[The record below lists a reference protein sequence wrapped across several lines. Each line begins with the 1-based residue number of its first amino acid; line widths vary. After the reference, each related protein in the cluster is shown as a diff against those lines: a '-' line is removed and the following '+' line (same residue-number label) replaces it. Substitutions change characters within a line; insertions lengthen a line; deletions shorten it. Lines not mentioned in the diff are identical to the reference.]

1 MMNLRLKI
9 VDLLES
15 REVAPMTV
23 TEWAE
28 YLGMT
33 EDQMYVE
40 LEQTLN
46 KLEEDVIL
54 VRSKKDRYL
63 LAEDAGVKKG
73 VLSINPKGFGFVSVD
88 EGEDVY
94 IPIDG
99 IETAMHG
106 DEVVVRIFQRQN
118 GTTDGEIIRII
129 KRNTSQILG
138 TIRFIKKKLTF
149 VAQDVRLGFVKF
161 VYPPKMK
168 LVEGHVVLAKILKH
182 ERPLLVEGV
191 EVLGH
196 INDPG
201 VDILAVLME
210 YDIYPKFPKE
220 ALDMANSVSKDVVME
235 DGRKDLTHQLT
246 ITIDGEDAKDLDDA
260 ISIEKIGEKYRLGV
274 HIADVSYYVKENSPL
289 DHEAFNRGTSVYVV
303 DRVVP
308 MLPHVLSNGI
318 CSLNPNEK
326 RYALS
331 CIMDI
336 ELNGEVSDYQLT
348 PSVIESDYRMTYTN
362 VNKMIHGDEQAKN
375 QYPQLIEM
383 VEHMADCAN
392 RIRRRRESL
401 GAIDFEMEEAK
412 ILVDEQ
418 GHISQILKRERFEA
432 EKLIEDFMVCANETV
447 AKHTRWSHVPSLYR
461 IHEVPSKKKMQAYAK
476 IVGLLGYKMKGSMD
490 DVKPIA
496 LQKILRHFEGHD
508 EFPVV
513 SRMMLRSMMKAKYDP
528 APIGHFGLGLEDY
541 THFTSPIR
549 RYPDLVV
556 HRMLRKYVFQTPELA
571 NMATEEERLKGIAEQ
586 SSMKERNA
594 VDAEREIE
602 DMKKAEYMEDHIG
615 MIADGVI
622 SGVTKFGFFV
632 ELSNTIEG
640 LVHIQSLEDD
650 YYEFDAQSMRLR
662 GKNTRKEFRL
672 GQKVR
677 IKVKAAN
684 KEQRTVDFIYLP
696 ARKERK

>member
-1 MMNLRLKI
+1 MDLRLKI
-9 VDLLES
+9 IDLLEL
-15 REVAPMTV
+15 REVSPMTIA
-23 TEWAE
+23 EWAE

-33 EDQMYVE
+33 EEEKYVE
-40 LEQTLN
+40 LQQTLN
-46 KLEEDVIL
+46 KLEDDVVL
-54 VRSKKDRYL
+54 VRSKKERYL

-73 VLSINPKGFGFVSVD
+73 VLSINPKGFGFVSVE
-88 EGEDVY
+88 EGDDVY
-94 IPIDG
+94 IPMDG
-99 IETAMHG
+99 IETAMSG
-106 DEVVVRIFQRQN
+106 DEVVVRVFQRQN
-118 GTTDGEIIRII
+118 GTSDGEIIRIL
-129 KRNTSQILG
+129 KRNTLQILG

-149 VAQDVRLGFVKF
+149 VAQDVRLGFVRF
-161 VYPPKMK
+161 VYPPKLK
-168 LVEGHVVLAKILKH
+168 LVEGHVVLAKILKY
-182 ERPLLVEGV
+182 ERPMLVEGV
-191 EVLGH
+191 EILGH
-196 INDPG
+196 VNDPG

-210 YDIYPKFPKE
+210 YNIFPKFPQE
-220 ALDMANSVSKDVVME
+220 ALDMANAISKDVVIE
-235 DGRKDLTHQLT
+235 EGRLDLTSKLT

-260 ISIEKIGEKYRLGV
+260 ITIEKVGDKYRLGV

-289 DHEAFNRGTSVYVV
+289 DHEAFERGTSVYVV

-308 MLPHVLSNGI
+308 MLPHILSNGI

-336 ELNGEVSDYQLT
+336 ETNGEVSDYQLT
-348 PSVIESDYRMTYTN
+348 ASVIESDYRMTYTA
-362 VNKMIHGDEQAKN
+362 VNKMIHGDEQTKSE
-375 QYPQLIEM
+375 YPALIEM
-383 VEHMADCAN
+383 VEQMTDCAS
-392 RIRRRRESL
+392 RIRTRREGL

-447 AKHTRWSHVPSLYR
+447 AKHTKWSQVPSLYR

-490 DVKPIA
+490 AVKPLA
-496 LQKILRHFEGHD
+496 LRKILEHFEGHD

-513 SRMMLRSMMKAKYDP
+513 SRMMLRSMQKAKYDP
-528 APIGHFGLGLEDY
+528 SPIGHFGLGLEDY

-556 HRMLRKYVFQTPELA
+556 HRILRKYVFGTPDIA
-571 NMATEEERLKGIAEQ
+571 KMAVDEERLKVIAEQ
-586 SSMKERNA
+586 SSFKERNA

-602 DMKKAEYMEDHIG
+602 NMKKAEYMEEHIG

-632 ELSNTIEG
+632 ELENTIEG

-650 YYEFDAQSMRLR
+650 YYEFDAASMRLT

-684 KEQRTVDFIYLP
+684 KAQRTVDFTYLP
-696 ARKERK
+696 AKKPRK

>member
-1 MMNLRLKI
+1 MDLRLKI
-9 VDLLES
+9 VDLLEL
-15 REVAPMTV
+15 REVSPMTIV
-23 TEWAE
+23 EWAE

-33 EDQMYVE
+33 EEDKYAE
-40 LEQTLN
+40 LQQTLN
-46 KLEEDVIL
+46 KLEDDVVL
-54 VRSKKDRYL
+54 VRSKKERYL

-73 VLSINPKGFGFVSVD
+73 VLSINPKGFGFVSVE
-88 EGEDVY
+88 EGDDVY
-94 IPIDG
+94 IPMDG
-99 IETAMHG
+99 IETAMSG
-106 DEVVVRIFQRQN
+106 DEVVVRVFQRQN
-118 GTTDGEIIRII
+118 GTSDGEIIRIL
-129 KRNTSQILG
+129 KRNTLQILG

-149 VAQDVRLGFVKF
+149 VAQDVRLGFVRF
-161 VYPPKMK
+161 VYPPKLK
-168 LVEGHVVLAKILKH
+168 LVEGHVVLAKILKY
-182 ERPLLVEGV
+182 ERPMLVEGV
-191 EVLGH
+191 EILGH
-196 INDPG
+196 VNDPG

-210 YDIYPKFPKE
+210 YNIFPKFPQE
-220 ALDMANSVSKDVVME
+220 ALDMANAISKDVVIE
-235 DGRKDLTHQLT
+235 EGRLDLTDKLT

-260 ISIEKIGEKYRLGV
+260 ITIEKIGNKYRLGV

-289 DHEAFNRGTSVYVV
+289 DHEAFERGTSVYVV

-308 MLPHVLSNGI
+308 MLPHILSNGI

-336 ELNGEVSDYQLT
+336 EINGEVSDYQLT
-348 PSVIESDYRMTYTN
+348 ASVIESDYRMTYTA
-362 VNKMIHGDEQAKN
+362 VNKMIHGDEQTKSE
-375 QYPQLIEM
+375 YPALIEM
-383 VEHMADCAN
+383 VEQMADCAS
-392 RIRRRRESL
+392 RIRTRREGL

-418 GHISQILKRERFEA
+418 GHISEILKRERFEA

-447 AKHTRWSHVPSLYR
+447 AKHTKWSQVPSLYR
-461 IHEVPSKKKMQAYAK
+461 IHEVPSKKKMQVYAK

-490 DVKPIA
+490 TVKPLA
-496 LQKILRHFEGHD
+496 LRKILEHFEGHD
-508 EFPVV
+508 EFPIV
-513 SRMMLRSMMKAKYDP
+513 SRMMLRSMQKAKYDP
-528 APIGHFGLGLEDY
+528 SPIGHFGLGLEDY

-556 HRMLRKYVFQTPELA
+556 HRILRKYVFGTPDIA
-571 NMATEEERLKGIAEQ
+571 KMAVDEERLKEIAEQ
-586 SSMKERNA
+586 SSFKERNA

-602 DMKKAEYMEDHIG
+602 NMKKAEYMEEHIG

-632 ELSNTIEG
+632 ELENTIEG

-650 YYEFDAQSMRLR
+650 YYEFDAASMRLT

-684 KEQRTVDFIYLP
+684 KAQRTVDFTYLP
-696 ARKERK
+696 ARKPKK

>member
-1 MMNLRLKI
+1 MDLRLKI
-9 VDLLES
+9 IDLLES
-15 REVAPMTV
+15 REVSPMTIV
-23 TEWAE
+23 EWAE
-28 YLGMT
+28 HLGMT
-33 EDQMYVE
+33 EDEKYVE

-46 KLEEDVIL
+46 KLEDDVVL
-54 VRSKKDRYL
+54 VRSKKERYL

-73 VLSINPKGFGFVSVD
+73 VLSINPKGFGFVSVE
-88 EGEDVY
+88 EGDDVY
-94 IPIDG
+94 IPMDG
-99 IETAMHG
+99 IETAMSG
-106 DEVVVRIFQRQN
+106 DEVVVRVFQRQN
-118 GTTDGEIIRII
+118 GTSDGEIIRIL
-129 KRNTSQILG
+129 KRNTFQILG

-149 VAQDVRLGFVKF
+149 VAQDVRLGFVRF
-161 VYPPKMK
+161 AHSPKLK
-168 LVEGHVVLAKILKH
+168 LVEGHVVLAKILKY
-182 ERPLLVEGV
+182 ERPMLVEGV
-191 EVLGH
+191 EILGH
-196 INDPG
+196 VNDPG

-210 YDIYPKFPKE
+210 YNIFPKFPQE
-220 ALDMANSVSKDVVME
+220 ALDMANSVNKEVVIE
-235 DGRKDLTHQLT
+235 EGRLDLTDKLT

-260 ISIEKIGEKYRLGV
+260 ITIEKIGDKYRLGV

-289 DHEAFNRGTSVYVV
+289 DHEAFERGTSVYVV

-331 CIMDI
+331 CIMDV
-336 ELNGEVSDYQLT
+336 EPNGEVSDYQLT
-348 PSVIESDYRMTYTN
+348 ASMIESDFRMTYTE
-362 VNKMIHGDEQAKN
+362 VNKMIHGDEETKN
-375 QYPQLIEM
+375 KYPALIEM
-383 VEHMADCAN
+383 VDQMFDCST
-392 RIRRRRESL
+392 RIRTRREGL

-432 EKLIEDFMVCANETV
+432 EKLIEDFMVSANEVV
-447 AKHTRWSHVPSLYR
+447 AKHTKWSHVPSLYR

-490 DVKPIA
+490 AVKPIA
-496 LQKILRHFEGHD
+496 LQKIMEHFKGHD

-513 SRMMLRSMMKAKYDP
+513 SRMMLRSMQKAKYDP
-528 APIGHFGLGLEDY
+528 SPVGHFGLGLEDY

-556 HRMLRKYVFQTPELA
+556 HRMLRKYVFGTPDIA
-571 NMATEEERLKGIAEQ
+571 KMAVDEERLKEIAEQ
-586 SSMKERNA
+586 SSFKERNA

-602 DMKKAEYMEDHIG
+602 NMKKAEYMEEHIG

-632 ELSNTIEG
+632 ELENTIEG

-650 YYEFDAQSMRLR
+650 YYEFDAASMRLT

-677 IKVKAAN
+677 IKVKGAN
-684 KEQRTVDFIYLP
+684 KAQRTVDFTYLP
-696 ARKERK
+696 ARKPRK

>member
-1 MMNLRLKI
+1 MDLRLKI
-9 VDLLES
+9 IDLLES
-15 REVAPMTV
+15 REVSPMTV
-23 TEWAE
+23 VQWAE

-33 EDQMYVE
+33 EDEKYVE
-40 LEQTLN
+40 VEQTLN
-46 KLEEDVIL
+46 KLEDDVVL
-54 VRSKKDRYL
+54 VRSKKERYL

-73 VLSINPKGFGFVSVD
+73 VLSINPKGFGFVSVE
-88 EGEDVY
+88 EGDDVY
-94 IPIDG
+94 IPMDG
-99 IETAMHG
+99 IETAMSG
-106 DEVVVRIFQRQN
+106 DEVVVRVFQRQN
-118 GTTDGEIIRII
+118 GTSDGEIIRIL
-129 KRNTSQILG
+129 KRNTFQILG

-149 VAQDVRLGFVKF
+149 VAQDVRLGFVRF
-161 VYPPKMK
+161 VYPPKLK
-168 LVEGHVVLAKILKH
+168 LVEGHVVLAKILKY
-182 ERPLLVEGV
+182 ERPMLVEGV
-191 EVLGH
+191 EILGH
-196 INDPG
+196 VNDPG

-210 YDIYPKFPKE
+210 YNIFPKFPQE
-220 ALDMANSVSKDVVME
+220 ALDMANSVSKEVIVE
-235 DGRKDLTHQLT
+235 EGRLDLTDKLT

-260 ISIEKIGEKYRLGV
+260 ITIEKVGDKYRLGV

-289 DHEAFNRGTSVYVV
+289 DHEAFERGTSVYVV

-308 MLPHVLSNGI
+308 MLPHILSNGI

-331 CIMDI
+331 CIMDV
-336 ELNGEVSDYQLT
+336 ETNGEVSDYQLT
-348 PSVIESDYRMTYTN
+348 ASVIESDFRMTYTD
-362 VNKMIHGDEQAKN
+362 VNKMIQGDEETKN
-375 QYPQLIEM
+375 KYPALIEM
-383 VEHMADCAN
+383 VDQMFDCSTL
-392 RIRRRRESL
+392 IRRRREGL

-418 GHISQILKRERFEA
+418 GHISEILKRERFEA

-447 AKHTRWSHVPSLYR
+447 AKHTKWSHVPSLYR
-461 IHEVPSKKKMQAYAK
+461 IHEVPTKKKMQTYAK

-490 DVKPIA
+490 AVKPIA
-496 LQKILRHFEGHD
+496 LQKILEHFEGHD

-513 SRMMLRSMMKAKYDP
+513 SRMMLRSMQKAKYDP
-528 APIGHFGLGLEDY
+528 SPIGHFGLGLEDY

-556 HRMLRKYVFQTPELA
+556 HRMLRKYVFGAPDIA
-571 NMATEEERLKGIAEQ
+571 KMAVDEERLKEIAEQ
-586 SSMKERNA
+586 SSFKERNA

-602 DMKKAEYMEDHIG
+602 NMKKAEYMEEHIG

-632 ELSNTIEG
+632 ELENTIEG

-650 YYEFDAQSMRLR
+650 YYDFDAASMRLT

-677 IKVKAAN
+677 IKVKGAN
-684 KEQRTVDFIYLP
+684 KAQRTVDFTYLP
-696 ARKERK
+696 ARKPRK

>member
-1 MMNLRLKI
+1 MDLRLKI
-9 VDLLES
+9 IDLLES
-15 REVAPMTV
+15 REVSPMTV
-23 TEWAE
+23 VQWAE

-33 EDQMYVE
+33 EDEKYVE
-40 LEQTLN
+40 VEQTLN
-46 KLEEDVIL
+46 KLEDDVVL
-54 VRSKKDRYL
+54 VRSKKERYL

-73 VLSINPKGFGFVSVD
+73 VLSINPKGFGFVSVE
-88 EGEDVY
+88 EGDDVY
-94 IPIDG
+94 IPMDG
-99 IETAMHG
+99 IETAMSG
-106 DEVVVRIFQRQN
+106 DEVVVRVFQRQN
-118 GTTDGEIIRII
+118 GTSDGEIIRIL
-129 KRNTSQILG
+129 KRNTFQILG

-149 VAQDVRLGFVKF
+149 VAQDVRLGFVRF
-161 VYPPKMK
+161 VYPPKLK
-168 LVEGHVVLAKILKH
+168 LVEGHVVLAKILKY
-182 ERPLLVEGV
+182 ERPMLVEGV
-191 EVLGH
+191 EILGH
-196 INDPG
+196 VNDPG

-210 YDIYPKFPKE
+210 YNIFPKFPQE
-220 ALDMANSVSKDVVME
+220 ALDMANSVSKEVIVE
-235 DGRKDLTHQLT
+235 EGRLDLTDKLT

-260 ISIEKIGEKYRLGV
+260 ITIEKVGDKYRLGV

-289 DHEAFNRGTSVYVV
+289 DHEAFERGTSVYVV

-308 MLPHVLSNGI
+308 MLPHILSNGI

-331 CIMDI
+331 CIMDV
-336 ELNGEVSDYQLT
+336 ETNGEVSDYQLT
-348 PSVIESDYRMTYTN
+348 ASVIESDFRMTYTD
-362 VNKMIHGDEQAKN
+362 VNKMIQGDEETKN
-375 QYPQLIEM
+375 KYPALIEM
-383 VEHMADCAN
+383 VDQMFDCSTL
-392 RIRRRRESL
+392 IRRRREGL

-418 GHISQILKRERFEA
+418 GHISEILKRERFEA

-447 AKHTRWSHVPSLYR
+447 AKHTKWSHVPSLYR
-461 IHEVPSKKKMQAYAK
+461 IHEVPTKKKMQAYAK

-490 DVKPIA
+490 AVKPIA
-496 LQKILRHFEGHD
+496 LQKILEHFEGHD

-513 SRMMLRSMMKAKYDP
+513 SRMMLRSMQKAKYDP
-528 APIGHFGLGLEDY
+528 SPIGHFGLGLEDY

-556 HRMLRKYVFQTPELA
+556 HRMLRKYVFGAPDIVK
-571 NMATEEERLKGIAEQ
+571 MAVDEERLKEIAEQ
-586 SSMKERNA
+586 SSFKERNA

-602 DMKKAEYMEDHIG
+602 NMKKAEYMEEHIG

-632 ELSNTIEG
+632 ELENTIEG

-650 YYEFDAQSMRLR
+650 YYEFDAASMRLT

-677 IKVKAAN
+677 IKVKGAN
-684 KEQRTVDFIYLP
+684 KAQRTVDFTYLP
-696 ARKERK
+696 ARKPRK

>member
-1 MMNLRLKI
+1 MDLRLKI
-9 VDLLES
+9 IDLLES
-15 REVAPMTV
+15 REVSPMTV
-23 TEWAE
+23 VEWAE
-28 YLGMT
+28 HLGMT
-33 EDQMYVE
+33 EDEKYVE

-46 KLEEDVIL
+46 KLEDDVVL
-54 VRSKKDRYL
+54 VRSKKERYL

-73 VLSINPKGFGFVSVD
+73 VLSINPKGFGFVSVE
-88 EGEDVY
+88 EGDDVY
-94 IPIDG
+94 IPMDG
-99 IETAMHG
+99 IETAMSG
-106 DEVVVRIFQRQN
+106 DEVVVRVFQRQN
-118 GTTDGEIIRII
+118 GTSDGEIIRIL

-149 VAQDVRLGFVKF
+149 VAQDVRLGFVRF
-161 VYPPKMK
+161 VFPPKLK
-168 LVEGHVVLAKILKH
+168 LVEGHVVLAKILKY
-182 ERPLLVEGV
+182 ERPMLVEGV
-191 EVLGH
+191 EILGH
-196 INDPG
+196 VNDPG

-210 YDIYPKFPKE
+210 YNIFPKFPQE
-220 ALDMANSVSKDVVME
+220 ALDMANAVNKEVIIE
-235 DGRKDLTHQLT
+235 EGRLDLTDKLT

-260 ISIEKIGEKYRLGV
+260 ITIEKIGDKYRLGV

-289 DHEAFNRGTSVYVV
+289 DHEAFERGTSVYVV

-331 CIMDI
+331 CIMDV
-336 ELNGEVSDYQLT
+336 EPNGEVSDYRLT
-348 PSVIESDYRMTYTN
+348 ASVIESDFRMTYTE
-362 VNKMIHGDEQAKN
+362 VNKMIHGDEETKN
-375 QYPQLIEM
+375 NYPALIEM
-383 VEHMADCAN
+383 VDQMFDCST
-392 RIRRRRESL
+392 RIRTRREGL

-432 EKLIEDFMVCANETV
+432 EKLIEDFMVSANETV
-447 AKHTRWSHVPSLYR
+447 AKHTKWSHVPSLYR

-490 DVKPIA
+490 AVKPIA
-496 LQKILRHFEGHD
+496 LQKIMEHFKGHD
-508 EFPVV
+508 EFPVI
-513 SRMMLRSMMKAKYDP
+513 SRMMLRSMQKAKYDP
-528 APIGHFGLGLEDY
+528 SPIGHFGLGLEDY

-556 HRMLRKYVFQTPELA
+556 HRMLRKYVFGAPDIA
-571 NMATEEERLKGIAEQ
+571 KMAVDEERLKEIAEQ
-586 SSMKERNA
+586 SSFKERNA

-602 DMKKAEYMEDHIG
+602 NMKKAEYMEEHIG

-632 ELSNTIEG
+632 ELENTIEG

-650 YYEFDAQSMRLR
+650 YYEFDAASMRLT

-677 IKVKAAN
+677 IKVKGAN
-684 KEQRTVDFIYLP
+684 KAQRTVDFTYLP
-696 ARKERK
+696 ARKPKK

>member
-1 MMNLRLKI
+1 MDLRLKI
-9 VDLLES
+9 IDLLEL
-15 REVAPMTV
+15 REVSPMTIV
-23 TEWAE
+23 EWAE

-33 EDQMYVE
+33 EEEKYVE
-40 LEQTLN
+40 LQQTLN
-46 KLEEDVIL
+46 KLEDDVVL
-54 VRSKKDRYL
+54 VRSKKERYL

-73 VLSINPKGFGFVSVD
+73 VLSINPKGFGFVSVE
-88 EGEDVY
+88 EGDDVY
-94 IPIDG
+94 IPMDG
-99 IETAMHG
+99 IETAMSG
-106 DEVVVRIFQRQN
+106 DEVVVRVFQRQN
-118 GTTDGEIIRII
+118 GTSDGEIIRIL
-129 KRNTSQILG
+129 KRNTFQILG

-149 VAQDVRLGFVKF
+149 VAQDVRLGFVRF
-161 VYPPKMK
+161 VYPPKLK
-168 LVEGHVVLAKILKH
+168 LVEGHVVLAKILKY
-182 ERPLLVEGV
+182 ERPMLVEGV
-191 EVLGH
+191 EILGH

-210 YDIYPKFPKE
+210 YDIFPKFPQE
-220 ALDMANSVSKDVVME
+220 ALDMANAISKEVVIE
-235 DGRKDLTHQLT
+235 EGRLDLTDKLT

-260 ISIEKIGEKYRLGV
+260 IIIEKVGDKYRLGV
-274 HIADVSYYVKENSPL
+274 HIADVSYYVNENSPL

-308 MLPHVLSNGI
+308 MLPHILSNGI

-331 CIMDI
+331 CIMDV
-336 ELNGEVSDYQLT
+336 ESNGEVSDYQLT
-348 PSVIESDYRMTYTN
+348 ASVIESDYRMTYTD
-362 VNKMIHGDEQAKN
+362 VNKMIHGDEETKGKFPA
-375 QYPQLIEM
+375 LIEM
-383 VEHMADCAN
+383 VDLMFDCST
-392 RIRRRRESL
+392 RIRTRREAM

-432 EKLIEDFMVCANETV
+432 EKLIEDFMVCANEIV
-447 AKHTRWSHVPSLYR
+447 AKHTKWSQVPSLYR

-490 DVKPIA
+490 AVKPLA
-496 LQKILRHFEGHD
+496 LRKILEHFEGHD

-513 SRMMLRSMMKAKYDP
+513 SRMMLRSMQKAKYDP
-528 APIGHFGLGLEDY
+528 TPIGHFGLGLEDY

-556 HRMLRKYVFQTPELA
+556 HRILRKYVFGTPDIA
-571 NMATEEERLKGIAEQ
+571 KMAVDEERLKEIAEQ
-586 SSMKERNA
+586 SSFKERNA

-602 DMKKAEYMEDHIG
+602 NMKKAEYMEEHIG

-632 ELSNTIEG
+632 ELENTIEG

-650 YYEFDAQSMRLR
+650 YYEFDAASMRLT

-684 KEQRTVDFIYLP
+684 KAQRTVDFTYLP
-696 ARKERK
+696 ARKPKK

>member
-1 MMNLRLKI
+1 MDLRLKI
-9 VDLLES
+9 IDLLES
-15 REVAPMTV
+15 REVSPMTV
-23 TEWAE
+23 VEWAE
-28 YLGMT
+28 HLGMT
-33 EDQMYVE
+33 EDEKYVE

-46 KLEEDVIL
+46 KLEDDVVL
-54 VRSKKDRYL
+54 VRSKKERYL

-73 VLSINPKGFGFVSVD
+73 VLSINPKGFGFVSVE
-88 EGEDVY
+88 EGDDVY
-94 IPIDG
+94 IPMDG
-99 IETAMHG
+99 IETAMSG
-106 DEVVVRIFQRQN
+106 DEVVVRVFQRQN
-118 GTTDGEIIRII
+118 GTSDGEIIRIL

-149 VAQDVRLGFVKF
+149 VAQDVRLGFVRF
-161 VYPPKMK
+161 VFPPKLK
-168 LVEGHVVLAKILKH
+168 LVEGHVVLAKILKY
-182 ERPLLVEGV
+182 ERPMLVEGV
-191 EVLGH
+191 EILGH
-196 INDPG
+196 VNDPG

-210 YDIYPKFPKE
+210 YNIFPKFPQE
-220 ALDMANSVSKDVVME
+220 ALDMANAVNKEVIIE
-235 DGRKDLTHQLT
+235 EGRLDLTDKLT

-260 ISIEKIGEKYRLGV
+260 ITIEKIGDKYRLGV

-289 DHEAFNRGTSVYVV
+289 DHEAFERGTSVYVV

-331 CIMDI
+331 CIMDV
-336 ELNGEVSDYQLT
+336 EPNGEVSDYRLT
-348 PSVIESDYRMTYTN
+348 ASVIESDFRMTYTE
-362 VNKMIHGDEQAKN
+362 VNKMIHGDEETKN
-375 QYPQLIEM
+375 NYPALIEM
-383 VEHMADCAN
+383 VDQMFDCST
-392 RIRRRRESL
+392 RIRTRREGL

-432 EKLIEDFMVCANETV
+432 EKLIEDFMVSANETV
-447 AKHTRWSHVPSLYR
+447 AKHTKWSHVPSLYR

-490 DVKPIA
+490 AVKPIA
-496 LQKILRHFEGHD
+496 LQKIMEHFKGHD
-508 EFPVV
+508 EFPVI
-513 SRMMLRSMMKAKYDP
+513 SRMMLRSMQKAKYDP
-528 APIGHFGLGLEDY
+528 SPVGHFGLGLEDY

-556 HRMLRKYVFQTPELA
+556 HRMLRKYVFGAPDIA
-571 NMATEEERLKGIAEQ
+571 KMAVDEERLKEIAEQ
-586 SSMKERNA
+586 SSFKERNA

-602 DMKKAEYMEDHIG
+602 NMKKAEYMEEHIG

-632 ELSNTIEG
+632 ELENTIEG

-650 YYEFDAQSMRLR
+650 YYEFDAASMRLT

-677 IKVKAAN
+677 IKVKGAN
-684 KEQRTVDFIYLP
+684 KAQRTVDFTYLP
-696 ARKERK
+696 ARKPKK

>member
-1 MMNLRLKI
+1 MDLRLKI

-15 REVAPMTV
+15 REVSPMTV
-23 TEWAE
+23 VQWAE

-33 EDQMYVE
+33 EDEKYVE

-46 KLEEDVIL
+46 KLEDDVVL
-54 VRSKKDRYL
+54 VRSKKERYL

-73 VLSINPKGFGFVSVD
+73 VLSINPKGFGFVSVE
-88 EGEDVY
+88 EGDDVY
-94 IPIDG
+94 IPMDG
-99 IETAMHG
+99 IETAMSG
-106 DEVVVRIFQRQN
+106 DEVVVRVFQRQN
-118 GTTDGEIIRII
+118 GTSDGEIIRIL
-129 KRNTSQILG
+129 KRNTFQILG

-149 VAQDVRLGFVKF
+149 VAQDVRLGFVRF
-161 VYPPKMK
+161 VYPPKLK
-168 LVEGHVVLAKILKH
+168 LVEGHVVLAKILKY
-182 ERPLLVEGV
+182 ERPMLVEGV
-191 EVLGH
+191 EILGH
-196 INDPG
+196 VNDPG

-210 YDIYPKFPKE
+210 YNIFPKFPQE
-220 ALDMANSVSKDVVME
+220 ALDMANAVSKDVVIE
-235 DGRKDLTHQLT
+235 EGRLDLTDKLT

-260 ISIEKIGEKYRLGV
+260 ITIEKVGDKYRLGV

-289 DHEAFNRGTSVYVV
+289 DHEAFERGTSVYVV

-308 MLPHVLSNGI
+308 MLPHILSNGI

-331 CIMDI
+331 CIMDV
-336 ELNGEVSDYQLT
+336 ETNGEVSDYQLT
-348 PSVIESDYRMTYTN
+348 ASVIESDFRMTYTD
-362 VNKMIHGDEQAKN
+362 VNKMIHGDEETKN
-375 QYPQLIEM
+375 KYPALIEM
-383 VEHMADCAN
+383 VDQMFDCST
-392 RIRRRRESL
+392 RIRTRREGL

-418 GHISQILKRERFEA
+418 GHISEILKRERFEA

-447 AKHTRWSHVPSLYR
+447 AKHTKWSHVPSLYR

-490 DVKPIA
+490 AVKPIA
-496 LQKILRHFEGHD
+496 LQKILEHFEGHD

-513 SRMMLRSMMKAKYDP
+513 SRMMLRSMQKAKYDP
-528 APIGHFGLGLEDY
+528 SPIGHFGLGLEDY

-556 HRMLRKYVFQTPELA
+556 HRMLRKYVFGAPDIA
-571 NMATEEERLKGIAEQ
+571 KMAVDEERLKEIAEQ
-586 SSMKERNA
+586 SSFKERNA

-602 DMKKAEYMEDHIG
+602 NMKKAEYMEEHIG
-615 MIADGVI
+615 MVADGVI

-632 ELSNTIEG
+632 ELENTIEG

-650 YYEFDAQSMRLR
+650 YYEFDAASMRLT

-677 IKVKAAN
+677 IKVKGAN
-684 KEQRTVDFIYLP
+684 KAQRTVDFTYLP
-696 ARKERK
+696 ARKPRK

>member
-1 MMNLRLKI
+1 MDLRLKI
-9 VDLLES
+9 IDLLES
-15 REVAPMTV
+15 REVSPMTIV
-23 TEWAE
+23 EWAE

-33 EDQMYVE
+33 EEEKYVE
-40 LEQTLN
+40 LQQTLN
-46 KLEEDVIL
+46 KLEDDVVL
-54 VRSKKDRYL
+54 VRSKKERYL

-73 VLSINPKGFGFVSVD
+73 VLSINPKGFGFVSVE
-88 EGEDVY
+88 EGDDVY
-94 IPIDG
+94 IPMDG
-99 IETAMHG
+99 IETAMSG
-106 DEVVVRIFQRQN
+106 DEVVVRVFQRQN
-118 GTTDGEIIRII
+118 GTFDGEIIRIL
-129 KRNTSQILG
+129 KRNTLQILG

-149 VAQDVRLGFVKF
+149 VAQDVRLGFVRF
-161 VYPPKMK
+161 VYPPKLK
-168 LVEGHVVLAKILKH
+168 LVEGHVVLAKILKY
-182 ERPLLVEGV
+182 ERPMLVEGV
-191 EVLGH
+191 EILGH
-196 INDPG
+196 VNDPG

-210 YDIYPKFPKE
+210 YNIFPKFPQE
-220 ALDMANSVSKDVVME
+220 ALDMANAISKDVVIE
-235 DGRKDLTHQLT
+235 EGRLDLTDKLT

-260 ISIEKIGEKYRLGV
+260 ITIEKVGDKYRLGV

-289 DHEAFNRGTSVYVV
+289 DHEAFERGTSVYVV

-308 MLPHVLSNGI
+308 MLPHILSNGI

-336 ELNGEVSDYQLT
+336 ETNGEVSDYQLT
-348 PSVIESDYRMTYTN
+348 ASVIESDYRMTYTA
-362 VNKMIHGDEQAKN
+362 VNKMIHGDEQTKSE
-375 QYPQLIEM
+375 YPALIEM
-383 VEHMADCAN
+383 VEQMADCAS
-392 RIRRRRESL
+392 RIRTRREGL

-447 AKHTRWSHVPSLYR
+447 AKHTKWSQVPSLYR

-490 DVKPIA
+490 AVKPLA
-496 LQKILRHFEGHD
+496 LRKILEHFEGHD

-513 SRMMLRSMMKAKYDP
+513 SRMMLRSMQKAKYDP
-528 APIGHFGLGLEDY
+528 SPIGHFGLGLEDY

-556 HRMLRKYVFQTPELA
+556 HRILRKYVFGTPDIA
-571 NMATEEERLKGIAEQ
+571 KMAVDEERLKVIAEQ
-586 SSMKERNA
+586 SSFKERNA

-602 DMKKAEYMEDHIG
+602 NMKKAEYMEEHIG

-632 ELSNTIEG
+632 ELENTIEG

-650 YYEFDAQSMRLR
+650 YYEFDAASMRLT

-677 IKVKAAN
+677 IKVKSAN
-684 KEQRTVDFIYLP
+684 KAQRTVDFTYLP
-696 ARKERK
+696 AKKPRK

>member
-1 MMNLRLKI
+1 MDLRLKI
-9 VDLLES
+9 VDLLEL
-15 REVAPMTV
+15 REVSPMTIV
-23 TEWAE
+23 EWAE

-33 EDQMYVE
+33 EEDKYAE
-40 LEQTLN
+40 LQQTLN
-46 KLEEDVIL
+46 KLEDDVVL
-54 VRSKKDRYL
+54 VRSKKERYL

-73 VLSINPKGFGFVSVD
+73 VLSINPKGFGFVSVE
-88 EGEDVY
+88 EGDDVY

-99 IETAMHG
+99 IETAMSG
-106 DEVVVRIFQRQN
+106 DEVVVRVFQRQN
-118 GTTDGEIIRII
+118 GTSDGEIIRIL
-129 KRNTSQILG
+129 KRNTFQILG

-149 VAQDVRLGFVKF
+149 VAQDVRLGFVRF
-161 VYPPKMK
+161 VYPPKLK
-168 LVEGHVVLAKILKH
+168 LVEGHVVLAKILKY
-182 ERPLLVEGV
+182 ERPMLVEGV
-191 EVLGH
+191 EILGH

-210 YDIYPKFPKE
+210 YDIFPKFPQE
-220 ALDMANSVSKDVVME
+220 ALDMANAISKEVVIE
-235 DGRKDLTHQLT
+235 EGRLDLTDKLT

-260 ISIEKIGEKYRLGV
+260 ITIEKVGDKYRLGV

-308 MLPHVLSNGI
+308 MLPHILSNGI

-331 CIMDI
+331 CIMDV
-336 ELNGEVSDYQLT
+336 ESNGEVSDYQLT
-348 PSVIESDYRMTYTN
+348 ASVIESDYRMTYTD
-362 VNKMIHGDEQAKN
+362 VNKMIHGDEETKGKFPA
-375 QYPQLIEM
+375 LIEM
-383 VEHMADCAN
+383 VDLMFDCST
-392 RIRRRRESL
+392 RIRTRREAM

-432 EKLIEDFMVCANETV
+432 EKLIEDFMVCANEIV
-447 AKHTRWSHVPSLYR
+447 AKHTKWSQVPSLYR

-490 DVKPIA
+490 AVKPLA
-496 LQKILRHFEGHD
+496 LRKILEHFEGHD

-513 SRMMLRSMMKAKYDP
+513 SRMMLRSMQKAKYDP
-528 APIGHFGLGLEDY
+528 TPIGHFGLGLEDY

-556 HRMLRKYVFQTPELA
+556 HRMLRKYVFGAPDIA
-571 NMATEEERLKGIAEQ
+571 KMAVDEERLKEIAEQ
-586 SSMKERNA
+586 SSFKERNA

-602 DMKKAEYMEDHIG
+602 NMKKAEYMEEHIG

-632 ELSNTIEG
+632 ELENTIEG

-650 YYEFDAQSMRLR
+650 YYEFDAASMRLT

-684 KEQRTVDFIYLP
+684 KAQRTVDFTYLP
-696 ARKERK
+696 ARKPKK

>member
-1 MMNLRLKI
+1 MDLRLKI
-9 VDLLES
+9 IDLLES
-15 REVAPMTV
+15 REVSPMTIV
-23 TEWAE
+23 EWAE
-28 YLGMT
+28 YLGMA
-33 EDQMYVE
+33 EEEKFVE
-40 LEQTLN
+40 LQQTLN
-46 KLEEDVIL
+46 KLEDDVVL
-54 VRSKKDRYL
+54 VRSKKERYL

-73 VLSINPKGFGFVSVD
+73 VLSINPKGFGFVSVE
-88 EGEDVY
+88 EGDDVY
-94 IPIDG
+94 IPMDG
-99 IETAMHG
+99 IETAMSG
-106 DEVVVRIFQRQN
+106 DEVVVRVFQRQN
-118 GTTDGEIIRII
+118 GTSDGEIIRIL
-129 KRNTSQILG
+129 KRNTLQILG

-149 VAQDVRLGFVKF
+149 EAQDVRLGFVRF
-161 VYPPKMK
+161 VYPPKLK
-168 LVEGHVVLAKILKH
+168 LVEGHVVLAKILKY
-182 ERPLLVEGV
+182 ERPMLVEGV
-191 EVLGH
+191 EILGH
-196 INDPG
+196 VNDPG

-210 YDIYPKFPKE
+210 YNIFPKFPQE
-220 ALDMANSVSKDVVME
+220 ALDMANAISKEVVIE
-235 DGRKDLTHQLT
+235 EGRLDLTGKLT

-260 ISIEKIGEKYRLGV
+260 ITIEKVGDKYRLGV

-289 DHEAFNRGTSVYVV
+289 DHEAFERGTSVYVV

-308 MLPHVLSNGI
+308 MLPHILSNGI

-336 ELNGEVSDYQLT
+336 ETNGEVSDYQLT
-348 PSVIESDYRMTYTN
+348 ASVIESDYRMTYTA
-362 VNKMIHGDEQAKN
+362 VNKMIHGDEQTKSE
-375 QYPQLIEM
+375 YPALIEM
-383 VEHMADCAN
+383 VEQMADCAS
-392 RIRRRRESL
+392 RIRTRREGL

-447 AKHTRWSHVPSLYR
+447 AKHTKWSQVPSLYR

-490 DVKPIA
+490 AVKPLA
-496 LQKILRHFEGHD
+496 LRKILEHFEGHD

-513 SRMMLRSMMKAKYDP
+513 SRMMLRSMQKAKYDP
-528 APIGHFGLGLEDY
+528 SPIGHFGLGLEDY

-556 HRMLRKYVFQTPELA
+556 HRILRKYVFGTPDIA
-571 NMATEEERLKGIAEQ
+571 KMAVDEERLKEIAEQ
-586 SSMKERNA
+586 SSFKERNA

-602 DMKKAEYMEDHIG
+602 NMKKAEYMEEHIG

-632 ELSNTIEG
+632 ELENTIEG

-650 YYEFDAQSMRLR
+650 YYEFDAASMRLT

-684 KEQRTVDFIYLP
+684 KAQRTVDFTYLP
-696 ARKERK
+696 AKKPRK

>member
-1 MMNLRLKI
+1 MDLRLKI
-9 VDLLES
+9 IDLLEL
-15 REVAPMTV
+15 REVSPMTIA
-23 TEWAE
+23 EWAE

-33 EDQMYVE
+33 EEEKYVE
-40 LEQTLN
+40 LQQTLN
-46 KLEEDVIL
+46 KLEDDVVL
-54 VRSKKDRYL
+54 VRSKKERYL

-73 VLSINPKGFGFVSVD
+73 VLSINPKGFGFVSVE
-88 EGEDVY
+88 EGDDVY
-94 IPIDG
+94 IPMDG
-99 IETAMHG
+99 IETAMSG
-106 DEVVVRIFQRQN
+106 DEVVVRVFQRQN
-118 GTTDGEIIRII
+118 GTSDGEIIRIL
-129 KRNTSQILG
+129 KRNTLQILG

-149 VAQDVRLGFVKF
+149 VAQDVRLGFVRF
-161 VYPPKMK
+161 VYPPKLK
-168 LVEGHVVLAKILKH
+168 LVEGHVVLAKILKY
-182 ERPLLVEGV
+182 ERPMLVEGV
-191 EVLGH
+191 EILGH
-196 INDPG
+196 VNDPG

-210 YDIYPKFPKE
+210 YNIFPKFPQE
-220 ALDMANSVSKDVVME
+220 ALDMANAISKDVVIE
-235 DGRKDLTHQLT
+235 EGRLDLTDKLT

-260 ISIEKIGEKYRLGV
+260 ITIEKVGDKYRLGV

-289 DHEAFNRGTSVYVV
+289 DHEAFERGTSVYVV

-308 MLPHVLSNGI
+308 MLPHILSNGI

-336 ELNGEVSDYQLT
+336 ETNGEVSDYQLT
-348 PSVIESDYRMTYTN
+348 ASVIESDYRMTYTA
-362 VNKMIHGDEQAKN
+362 VNKMIHGDEQTKSE
-375 QYPQLIEM
+375 YPALIEM
-383 VEHMADCAN
+383 VEQMTDCAS
-392 RIRRRRESL
+392 RIRTRREGL

-447 AKHTRWSHVPSLYR
+447 AKHTKWSQVPSLYR

-490 DVKPIA
+490 AVKPLA
-496 LQKILRHFEGHD
+496 LRKILEHFEGHD

-513 SRMMLRSMMKAKYDP
+513 SRMMLRSMQKAKYDP
-528 APIGHFGLGLEDY
+528 SPIGHFGLGLEDY

-556 HRMLRKYVFQTPELA
+556 HRILRKYVFGTPDIA
-571 NMATEEERLKGIAEQ
+571 KMAVDEERLKVIAEQ
-586 SSMKERNA
+586 SSFKERNA

-602 DMKKAEYMEDHIG
+602 NMKKAEYMEEHIG

-632 ELSNTIEG
+632 ELENTIEG

-650 YYEFDAQSMRLR
+650 YYEFDAASMRLT

-684 KEQRTVDFIYLP
+684 KAQRTVDFTYLP
-696 ARKERK
+696 AKKPRK

>member
-1 MMNLRLKI
+1 MDLRLKI
-9 VDLLES
+9 IDLLEL
-15 REVAPMTV
+15 REVSPMTIL
-23 TEWAE
+23 EWAE

-33 EDQMYVE
+33 EEEKYVE
-40 LEQTLN
+40 LQQTLN
-46 KLEEDVIL
+46 KLEDDVVL
-54 VRSKKDRYL
+54 VRSKKERYL

-73 VLSINPKGFGFVSVD
+73 TLSINPKGFGFVSVE
-88 EGEDVY
+88 EGDDVY
-94 IPIDG
+94 IPMDG
-99 IETAMHG
+99 IETAMSG
-106 DEVVVRIFQRQN
+106 DEVVVRVFQRQN
-118 GTTDGEIIRII
+118 GTSDGEIIRIL
-129 KRNTSQILG
+129 KRNTLQILG

-149 VAQDVRLGFVKF
+149 VAQDVRLGFVRF
-161 VYPPKMK
+161 VYPPKLK
-168 LVEGHVVLAKILKH
+168 LVEGHVVLAKILKY
-182 ERPLLVEGV
+182 ERPMLVEGV
-191 EVLGH
+191 EILGH
-196 INDPG
+196 VNDPG

-210 YDIYPKFPKE
+210 YNIFPKFPQE
-220 ALDMANSVSKDVVME
+220 ALDMANAISKDVVIE
-235 DGRKDLTHQLT
+235 EGRLDLTDKLT

-260 ISIEKIGEKYRLGV
+260 ITIEKVGDKYRLGV

-289 DHEAFNRGTSVYVV
+289 DHEAFERGTSVYVV

-308 MLPHVLSNGI
+308 MLPHILSNGI

-336 ELNGEVSDYQLT
+336 ETNGEVSDYQLT
-348 PSVIESDYRMTYTN
+348 ASVIESDYRMTYTA
-362 VNKMIHGDEQAKN
+362 VNKMIHGDEQTKSE
-375 QYPQLIEM
+375 YPALIEM
-383 VEHMADCAN
+383 VEQMADCAS
-392 RIRRRRESL
+392 RIRTRREGL

-447 AKHTRWSHVPSLYR
+447 AKHTKWSQVPSLYR

-490 DVKPIA
+490 AVKPLA
-496 LQKILRHFEGHD
+496 LRKILEHFEGHD

-513 SRMMLRSMMKAKYDP
+513 SRMMLRSMQKAKYDP
-528 APIGHFGLGLEDY
+528 SPIGHFGLGLEDY

-556 HRMLRKYVFQTPELA
+556 HRILRKYVFGTPDIA
-571 NMATEEERLKGIAEQ
+571 KMAVDEERLKVIAEQ
-586 SSMKERNA
+586 SSFKERNA

-602 DMKKAEYMEDHIG
+602 NMKKAEYMEEHIG

-632 ELSNTIEG
+632 ELENTIEG

-650 YYEFDAQSMRLR
+650 YYEFDAASMRLT

-684 KEQRTVDFIYLP
+684 KTQRTVDFTYLP
-696 ARKERK
+696 AKKPRK

>member
-1 MMNLRLKI
+1 MDLRLKI
-9 VDLLES
+9 IDLLES
-15 REVAPMTV
+15 REVSPMTV
-23 TEWAE
+23 VQWAE

-33 EDQMYVE
+33 EDEKYVE
-40 LEQTLN
+40 VEQTLN
-46 KLEEDVIL
+46 KLEDDVVL
-54 VRSKKDRYL
+54 VRSKKERYL

-73 VLSINPKGFGFVSVD
+73 VLSINPKGFGFVSVE
-88 EGEDVY
+88 EGDDVY
-94 IPIDG
+94 IPMDG
-99 IETAMHG
+99 IETAMSG
-106 DEVVVRIFQRQN
+106 DEVVVRVFQRQN
-118 GTTDGEIIRII
+118 GTSDGEIIRIL
-129 KRNTSQILG
+129 KRNTFQILG

-149 VAQDVRLGFVKF
+149 VAQDVRLGFVRF
-161 VYPPKMK
+161 VYPPKLK
-168 LVEGHVVLAKILKH
+168 LVEGHVVLAKILKY
-182 ERPLLVEGV
+182 ERPMLVEGV
-191 EVLGH
+191 EILGH
-196 INDPG
+196 VNDPG

-210 YDIYPKFPKE
+210 YNIFPKFPQE
-220 ALDMANSVSKDVVME
+220 ALDMANSVSKEVIVE
-235 DGRKDLTHQLT
+235 EGRLDLTDKLT

-260 ISIEKIGEKYRLGV
+260 ITIEKVGDKYRLGV

-289 DHEAFNRGTSVYVV
+289 DHEAFERGTSVYVV

-308 MLPHVLSNGI
+308 MLPHILSNGI

-331 CIMDI
+331 CIMDV
-336 ELNGEVSDYQLT
+336 ETNGEVSDYQLT
-348 PSVIESDYRMTYTN
+348 ASVIESDFRMTYTD
-362 VNKMIHGDEQAKN
+362 VNKMIQGDEETKN
-375 QYPQLIEM
+375 KYPALIEM
-383 VEHMADCAN
+383 VDQMFDCSTL
-392 RIRRRRESL
+392 IRRRREGL

-418 GHISQILKRERFEA
+418 GHISEILKRERFEA

-447 AKHTRWSHVPSLYR
+447 AKHTKWSHVPSLYR
-461 IHEVPSKKKMQAYAK
+461 IHEVPTKKKMQAYAK

-490 DVKPIA
+490 AVKPIA
-496 LQKILRHFEGHD
+496 LQKILEHFEGHD

-513 SRMMLRSMMKAKYDP
+513 SRMMLRSMQKAKYDP
-528 APIGHFGLGLEDY
+528 SPIGHFGLGLEDY

-556 HRMLRKYVFQTPELA
+556 HRMLRKYVFGAPDIVK
-571 NMATEEERLKGIAEQ
+571 MAVDEERLKEIAEQ
-586 SSMKERNA
+586 SSFKERNA

-602 DMKKAEYMEDHIG
+602 NMKKAEYMEEHIG

-632 ELSNTIEG
+632 ELENTIEG

-650 YYEFDAQSMRLR
+650 YYEFDAASMRLT

-684 KEQRTVDFIYLP
+684 KAQRTVDFTYLP
-696 ARKERK
+696 ARKPRK

>member
-1 MMNLRLKI
+1 MDLRLKI
-9 VDLLES
+9 IDLLEL
-15 REVAPMTV
+15 REVSPMTIL
-23 TEWAE
+23 EWAE

-33 EDQMYVE
+33 EEEKYVE
-40 LEQTLN
+40 LQQTLN
-46 KLEEDVIL
+46 KLEDDVVL
-54 VRSKKDRYL
+54 VRSKKERYL

-73 VLSINPKGFGFVSVD
+73 VLSINPKGFGFVSVE
-88 EGEDVY
+88 EGDDVY
-94 IPIDG
+94 IPMDG
-99 IETAMHG
+99 IETAMSG
-106 DEVVVRIFQRQN
+106 DEVVVRVFQRQN
-118 GTTDGEIIRII
+118 GTSDGEIIRIL
-129 KRNTSQILG
+129 KRNTLQILG

-149 VAQDVRLGFVKF
+149 VAQDVRLGFVRF
-161 VYPPKMK
+161 VYPPKLK
-168 LVEGHVVLAKILKH
+168 LVEGHVVLAKILKY
-182 ERPLLVEGV
+182 ERPMLVEGV
-191 EVLGH
+191 EILGH
-196 INDPG
+196 VNDPG

-210 YDIYPKFPKE
+210 YNIFPKFPQE
-220 ALDMANSVSKDVVME
+220 ALDMANAISKDVVIE
-235 DGRKDLTHQLT
+235 EGRLDLTDKLT

-260 ISIEKIGEKYRLGV
+260 ITIEKVGDKYRLGV

-289 DHEAFNRGTSVYVV
+289 DHEAFERGTSVYVV

-308 MLPHVLSNGI
+308 MLPHILSNGI

-336 ELNGEVSDYQLT
+336 ETNGEVSDYQLT
-348 PSVIESDYRMTYTN
+348 ASVIESDYRMTYTA
-362 VNKMIHGDEQAKN
+362 VNKMIHGDEQTKSE
-375 QYPQLIEM
+375 YPALIEM
-383 VEHMADCAN
+383 VEQMADCAS
-392 RIRRRRESL
+392 RIRTRREGL

-447 AKHTRWSHVPSLYR
+447 AKHTKWSQVPSLYR

-490 DVKPIA
+490 AVKPLA
-496 LQKILRHFEGHD
+496 LRKILEHFEGHD

-513 SRMMLRSMMKAKYDP
+513 SRMMLRSMQKAKYDP
-528 APIGHFGLGLEDY
+528 SPIGHFGLGLEDY

-556 HRMLRKYVFQTPELA
+556 HRILRKYVFGTPDIA
-571 NMATEEERLKGIAEQ
+571 KMAVDEERLKVIAEQ
-586 SSMKERNA
+586 SSFKERNA

-602 DMKKAEYMEDHIG
+602 NMKKAEYMEEHIG

-632 ELSNTIEG
+632 ELENTIEG

-650 YYEFDAQSMRLR
+650 YYEFDAASMRLT

-677 IKVKAAN
+677 IKVKSAN
-684 KEQRTVDFIYLP
+684 KAQRTVDFTYLP
-696 ARKERK
+696 AKKPRK

>member
-1 MMNLRLKI
+1 MDLRLKI
-9 VDLLES
+9 IDLLES
-15 REVAPMTV
+15 REVSPMTIV
-23 TEWAE
+23 EWAE

-33 EDQMYVE
+33 EEEKYVE
-40 LEQTLN
+40 LQQTLN
-46 KLEEDVIL
+46 KLEDDVVL
-54 VRSKKDRYL
+54 VRSKKERYL

-73 VLSINPKGFGFVSVD
+73 VLSINPKGFGFVSVE
-88 EGEDVY
+88 EGDDVY
-94 IPIDG
+94 IPMDG
-99 IETAMHG
+99 IETAMSG
-106 DEVVVRIFQRQN
+106 DEVVVRVFQRQN
-118 GTTDGEIIRII
+118 GTSDGEIIRIL
-129 KRNTSQILG
+129 KRNTFQILG

-149 VAQDVRLGFVKF
+149 VAQDVRLGFVRF
-161 VYPPKMK
+161 VYPPKLK
-168 LVEGHVVLAKILKH
+168 LVEGHVVLAKILKY
-182 ERPLLVEGV
+182 ERPMLVEGV
-191 EVLGH
+191 EILGH

-210 YDIYPKFPKE
+210 YDIFPKFPQE
-220 ALDMANSVSKDVVME
+220 ALDMANAISKEVVIE
-235 DGRKDLTHQLT
+235 EGRLDLTDKLT

-260 ISIEKIGEKYRLGV
+260 ITIEKVGDKYRLGV

-308 MLPHVLSNGI
+308 MLPHILSNGI

-331 CIMDI
+331 CIMDV
-336 ELNGEVSDYQLT
+336 ESNGEVSDYQLT
-348 PSVIESDYRMTYTN
+348 ASVIESDYRMTYTD
-362 VNKMIHGDEQAKN
+362 VNKMIHGDEETKGKFPA
-375 QYPQLIEM
+375 LIEM
-383 VEHMADCAN
+383 VDLMFDCST
-392 RIRRRRESL
+392 RIRTRREAM

-432 EKLIEDFMVCANETV
+432 EKLIEDFMVCANEIV
-447 AKHTRWSHVPSLYR
+447 AKHTKWSQVPSLYR

-490 DVKPIA
+490 AVKPLA
-496 LQKILRHFEGHD
+496 LRKILEHFEGHD

-513 SRMMLRSMMKAKYDP
+513 SRMMLRSMQKAKYDP
-528 APIGHFGLGLEDY
+528 TPIGHFGLGLEDY

-556 HRMLRKYVFQTPELA
+556 HRMLRKYVFGAPDIA
-571 NMATEEERLKGIAEQ
+571 KMAVDEERLKEIAEQ
-586 SSMKERNA
+586 SSFKERNA

-602 DMKKAEYMEDHIG
+602 NMKKAEYMEEHIG

-632 ELSNTIEG
+632 ELENTIEG

-650 YYEFDAQSMRLR
+650 YYEFDAASMRLT

-684 KEQRTVDFIYLP
+684 KAQRTVDFTYLP
-696 ARKERK
+696 ARKPKK

>member
-1 MMNLRLKI
+1 MDLRLKI
-9 VDLLES
+9 IDLLES
-15 REVAPMTV
+15 REVSPMTIA
-23 TEWAE
+23 EWAE

-33 EDQMYVE
+33 EEEKYVE
-40 LEQTLN
+40 LQQTLN
-46 KLEEDVIL
+46 KLEDDVVL
-54 VRSKKDRYL
+54 VRSKKERYL

-73 VLSINPKGFGFVSVD
+73 VLSINPKGFGFVSVE
-88 EGEDVY
+88 EGDDVY
-94 IPIDG
+94 IPMDG
-99 IETAMHG
+99 IETAMSG
-106 DEVVVRIFQRQN
+106 DEVVVRVFQRQN
-118 GTTDGEIIRII
+118 GTSDGEIIRIL
-129 KRNTSQILG
+129 KRNTLQILG

-149 VAQDVRLGFVKF
+149 VAQDVRLGFVRF
-161 VYPPKMK
+161 VYPPKLK
-168 LVEGHVVLAKILKH
+168 LVEGHVVLAKILKY
-182 ERPLLVEGV
+182 ERPMLVEGV
-191 EVLGH
+191 EILGH
-196 INDPG
+196 VNDPG

-210 YDIYPKFPKE
+210 YNIFPKFPQE
-220 ALDMANSVSKDVVME
+220 ALDMANAISKDVVIE
-235 DGRKDLTHQLT
+235 EGRLDLTDKLT

-260 ISIEKIGEKYRLGV
+260 ITIEKVGDKYRLGV

-289 DHEAFNRGTSVYVV
+289 DHEAFERGTSVYVV

-308 MLPHVLSNGI
+308 MLPHILSNGI

-336 ELNGEVSDYQLT
+336 ETNGEVSDYQLIA
-348 PSVIESDYRMTYTN
+348 SVIESDYRMTYTA
-362 VNKMIHGDEQAKN
+362 VNKMIHGDEQTKSE
-375 QYPQLIEM
+375 YPALIEM
-383 VEHMADCAN
+383 VEQMTDCAS
-392 RIRRRRESL
+392 RIRTRREGL

-447 AKHTRWSHVPSLYR
+447 AKHTKWSQVPSLYR

-490 DVKPIA
+490 AVKPLA
-496 LQKILRHFEGHD
+496 LRKILEHFEGHD

-513 SRMMLRSMMKAKYDP
+513 SRMMLRSMQKAKYDP
-528 APIGHFGLGLEDY
+528 SPIGHFGLGLEDY

-556 HRMLRKYVFQTPELA
+556 HRILRKYVFGTPDIA
-571 NMATEEERLKGIAEQ
+571 KMAVDEERLKVIAEQ
-586 SSMKERNA
+586 SSFKERNA

-602 DMKKAEYMEDHIG
+602 NMKKAEYMEEHIG

-632 ELSNTIEG
+632 ELENTIEG

-650 YYEFDAQSMRLR
+650 YYEFDAASMRLT

-684 KEQRTVDFIYLP
+684 KAQRTVDFTYLP
-696 ARKERK
+696 AKKPRK

>member
-1 MMNLRLKI
+1 MDLRLKI
-9 VDLLES
+9 IDLLES
-15 REVAPMTV
+15 REVSPMTV
-23 TEWAE
+23 VQWAE

-33 EDQMYVE
+33 EDEKYVE

-46 KLEEDVIL
+46 KLEDDVVL
-54 VRSKKDRYL
+54 VRSKKERYL

-73 VLSINPKGFGFVSVD
+73 VLSINPKGFGFVSVE
-88 EGEDVY
+88 EGDDVY
-94 IPIDG
+94 IPMDG
-99 IETAMHG
+99 IETAMSG
-106 DEVVVRIFQRQN
+106 DEVVVRVFQRQN
-118 GTTDGEIIRII
+118 GTSDGEIIRIL
-129 KRNTSQILG
+129 KRNTFQILG

-149 VAQDVRLGFVKF
+149 VAQDVRLGFVRF
-161 VYPPKMK
+161 VYPPKLK
-168 LVEGHVVLAKILKH
+168 LVEGHVVLAKILKYD
-182 ERPLLVEGV
+182 RPMLVEGV
-191 EVLGH
+191 EILGH
-196 INDPG
+196 VNDPG

-210 YDIYPKFPKE
+210 YNIFPKFPQE
-220 ALDMANSVSKDVVME
+220 ALDMANAVSKDVVIE
-235 DGRKDLTHQLT
+235 EGRLDLTDKLT

-260 ISIEKIGEKYRLGV
+260 ITIEKVGDKYRLGV

-289 DHEAFNRGTSVYVV
+289 DHEAFERGTSVYVV

-308 MLPHVLSNGI
+308 MLPHILSNGI

-331 CIMDI
+331 CIMDV
-336 ELNGEVSDYQLT
+336 ETNGEVSDYQLT
-348 PSVIESDYRMTYTN
+348 ASVIESDFRMTYTD
-362 VNKMIHGDEQAKN
+362 VNKMIHGDEETKN
-375 QYPQLIEM
+375 KYPALIEM
-383 VEHMADCAN
+383 VDQMFDCST
-392 RIRRRRESL
+392 RIRRRREGL

-418 GHISQILKRERFEA
+418 GHISEILKRERFEA

-447 AKHTRWSHVPSLYR
+447 AKHTKWSHVPSLYR

-490 DVKPIA
+490 AVKPIA
-496 LQKILRHFEGHD
+496 LQKILEHFEGHD

-513 SRMMLRSMMKAKYDP
+513 SRMMLRSMQKAKYDP
-528 APIGHFGLGLEDY
+528 SPIGHFGLGLEDY

-556 HRMLRKYVFQTPELA
+556 HRMLRKYVFGAPDIA
-571 NMATEEERLKGIAEQ
+571 KMAVDEERLKEIAEQ
-586 SSMKERNA
+586 SSFKERNA

-602 DMKKAEYMEDHIG
+602 NMKKAEYMEEHIG

-632 ELSNTIEG
+632 ELENTIEG

-650 YYEFDAQSMRLR
+650 YYEFDAQSMRLT

-684 KEQRTVDFIYLP
+684 KAQRTVDFTYLP
-696 ARKERK
+696 ARKPRK

>member
-1 MMNLRLKI
+1 MDLRLKI
-9 VDLLES
+9 IDLLEL
-15 REVAPMTV
+15 REVSPMTIA
-23 TEWAE
+23 EWAE

-33 EDQMYVE
+33 EEEKYVE
-40 LEQTLN
+40 LQQTLN
-46 KLEEDVIL
+46 KLEDDVVL
-54 VRSKKDRYL
+54 VRSKKERYL

-73 VLSINPKGFGFVSVD
+73 VLSINPKGFGFVSVE
-88 EGEDVY
+88 EGDDVY
-94 IPIDG
+94 IPMDG
-99 IETAMHG
+99 IETAMSG
-106 DEVVVRIFQRQN
+106 DEVVVRVFQRQN
-118 GTTDGEIIRII
+118 GTSDGEIIRIL
-129 KRNTSQILG
+129 KRNTLQILG

-149 VAQDVRLGFVKF
+149 VAQDVRLGFVRF
-161 VYPPKMK
+161 VYPPKLK
-168 LVEGHVVLAKILKH
+168 LVEGHVVLAKILKY
-182 ERPLLVEGV
+182 ERPMLVEGV
-191 EVLGH
+191 EILGH
-196 INDPG
+196 VNDPG

-210 YDIYPKFPKE
+210 YNIFPKFPQE
-220 ALDMANSVSKDVVME
+220 ALDMANAISKDVVIE
-235 DGRKDLTHQLT
+235 EGRLDLTDKLT

-260 ISIEKIGEKYRLGV
+260 ITIEKVGDKYRLGV

-289 DHEAFNRGTSVYVV
+289 DHEAFERGTSVYVV

-308 MLPHVLSNGI
+308 MLPHILSNGI

-326 RYALS
+326 RYTLS

-336 ELNGEVSDYQLT
+336 ETNGEVSDYQLT
-348 PSVIESDYRMTYTN
+348 ASVIESDYRMTYTA
-362 VNKMIHGDEQAKN
+362 VNKMIHGDEQTKSE
-375 QYPQLIEM
+375 YPALIEM
-383 VEHMADCAN
+383 VEQMTDCAS
-392 RIRRRRESL
+392 RIRTRREGL

-447 AKHTRWSHVPSLYR
+447 AKHTKWSQVPSLYR

-490 DVKPIA
+490 AVKPLA
-496 LQKILRHFEGHD
+496 LRKILEHFEGHD

-513 SRMMLRSMMKAKYDP
+513 SRMMLRSMQKAKYDP
-528 APIGHFGLGLEDY
+528 SPIGHFGLGLEDY

-556 HRMLRKYVFQTPELA
+556 HRILRKYVFGTPDIA
-571 NMATEEERLKGIAEQ
+571 KMAVDEERLKVIAEQ
-586 SSMKERNA
+586 SSFKERNA

-602 DMKKAEYMEDHIG
+602 NMKKAEYMEEHIG

-632 ELSNTIEG
+632 ELENTIEG

-650 YYEFDAQSMRLR
+650 YYEFDAASMRLT

-684 KEQRTVDFIYLP
+684 KAQRTVDFTYLP
-696 ARKERK
+696 AKKPRK

>member
-1 MMNLRLKI
+1 MDLRLKI
-9 VDLLES
+9 IDLLES
-15 REVAPMTV
+15 REVSPMTV
-23 TEWAE
+23 VQWAE

-33 EDQMYVE
+33 EDEKYVE
-40 LEQTLN
+40 VEQTLN
-46 KLEEDVIL
+46 KLEDDVVL
-54 VRSKKDRYL
+54 VRSKKERYL

-73 VLSINPKGFGFVSVD
+73 VLSINPKGFGFVSVE
-88 EGEDVY
+88 EGDDVY
-94 IPIDG
+94 IPMDG
-99 IETAMHG
+99 IETAMSG
-106 DEVVVRIFQRQN
+106 DEVVVRVFQRQN
-118 GTTDGEIIRII
+118 GTSDGEIIRIL
-129 KRNTSQILG
+129 KRNTFQILG

-149 VAQDVRLGFVKF
+149 VAQDVRLGFVRF
-161 VYPPKMK
+161 VYPPKLK
-168 LVEGHVVLAKILKH
+168 LVEGHVVLAKILKY
-182 ERPLLVEGV
+182 ERPMLVEGV
-191 EVLGH
+191 EILGH
-196 INDPG
+196 VNDPG

-210 YDIYPKFPKE
+210 YNIFPKFPQE
-220 ALDMANSVSKDVVME
+220 ALDMANSVSKEVIVE
-235 DGRKDLTHQLT
+235 EGRLDLTDKLT

-260 ISIEKIGEKYRLGV
+260 ITIEKVGDKYRLGV

-289 DHEAFNRGTSVYVV
+289 DHEAFERGTSVYVV

-308 MLPHVLSNGI
+308 MLPHILSNGI

-331 CIMDI
+331 CIMDV
-336 ELNGEVSDYQLT
+336 ETNGEVSDYQLT
-348 PSVIESDYRMTYTN
+348 ASVIESDFRMTYTD
-362 VNKMIHGDEQAKN
+362 VNKMIQGDEETKN
-375 QYPQLIEM
+375 KYPALIEM
-383 VEHMADCAN
+383 VDQMFDCSTL
-392 RIRRRRESL
+392 IRRRREGL

-418 GHISQILKRERFEA
+418 GHISEILKRERFEA

-447 AKHTRWSHVPSLYR
+447 AKHTKWSHVPSLYR
-461 IHEVPSKKKMQAYAK
+461 IHEVPTKKKMQTYAK

-490 DVKPIA
+490 AVKPIA
-496 LQKILRHFEGHD
+496 LQKILEHFEGHD

-513 SRMMLRSMMKAKYDP
+513 SRMMLRSMQKAKYDP
-528 APIGHFGLGLEDY
+528 SPIGHFGLGLEDY

-556 HRMLRKYVFQTPELA
+556 HRMLRKYVFGAPDIVK
-571 NMATEEERLKGIAEQ
+571 MAVDEERLKEIAEQ
-586 SSMKERNA
+586 SSFKERNA

-602 DMKKAEYMEDHIG
+602 NMKKAEYMEEHIG

-632 ELSNTIEG
+632 ELENTIEG

-650 YYEFDAQSMRLR
+650 YYEFDAASMRLT

-677 IKVKAAN
+677 IKVKGAN
-684 KEQRTVDFIYLP
+684 KAQRTVDFTYLP
-696 ARKERK
+696 ARKPRK

>member
-1 MMNLRLKI
+1 MDLRLKI
-9 VDLLES
+9 IDLLES
-15 REVAPMTV
+15 REFSPMTV
-23 TEWAE
+23 VEWAE
-28 YLGMT
+28 HLGMT
-33 EDQMYVE
+33 EDEKYVE

-46 KLEEDVIL
+46 KLEDDVVL
-54 VRSKKDRYL
+54 VRSKKERYL

-73 VLSINPKGFGFVSVD
+73 VLSINPKGFGFVSVE
-88 EGEDVY
+88 EGDDVY
-94 IPIDG
+94 IPMDG
-99 IETAMHG
+99 IETAMSG
-106 DEVVVRIFQRQN
+106 DEVVVRVFQRQN
-118 GTTDGEIIRII
+118 GTSDGEIIRIL
-129 KRNTSQILG
+129 KRNTFQILG

-149 VAQDVRLGFVKF
+149 VAQDMRLGFVRF
-161 VYPPKMK
+161 VFPPKLK
-168 LVEGHVVLAKILKH
+168 LVEGHVVLAKILKY
-182 ERPLLVEGV
+182 ERPMLVEGV
-191 EVLGH
+191 EILGH
-196 INDPG
+196 VNDPG

-210 YDIYPKFPKE
+210 YNIFPKFPQE
-220 ALDMANSVSKDVVME
+220 ALDMANAVNKEVIIE
-235 DGRKDLTHQLT
+235 EGRLNLTDKLT

-260 ISIEKIGEKYRLGV
+260 ITIEKIGDKYRLGV

-289 DHEAFNRGTSVYVV
+289 DHEAFERGTSVYVV

-331 CIMDI
+331 CIMDV
-336 ELNGEVSDYQLT
+336 EPNGEVSDYQLT
-348 PSVIESDYRMTYTN
+348 ASVIESDFRMTYTD
-362 VNKMIHGDEQAKN
+362 VNKMIHGDEETKN
-375 QYPQLIEM
+375 KYPALIEM
-383 VEHMADCAN
+383 VDLMFDCST
-392 RIRRRRESL
+392 RIRTRREGL

-432 EKLIEDFMVCANETV
+432 EKLIEDFMVSANETV
-447 AKHTRWSHVPSLYR
+447 AKHTKWSHVPSLYR

-490 DVKPIA
+490 AVKPIA
-496 LQKILRHFEGHD
+496 LQKIMEHFKGHD
-508 EFPVV
+508 EFPVI
-513 SRMMLRSMMKAKYDP
+513 SRMMLRSMQKAKYDP
-528 APIGHFGLGLEDY
+528 TPVGHFGLGLEDY

-556 HRMLRKYVFQTPELA
+556 HRMLRKYVFGAADTA
-571 NMATEEERLKGIAEQ
+571 KMAADEERLKEIAEQ
-586 SSMKERNA
+586 SSFKERNA

-602 DMKKAEYMEDHIG
+602 NMKKAEYMEEHIG

-632 ELSNTIEG
+632 ELENTIEG

-650 YYEFDAQSMRLR
+650 YYDFDAASMRLT

-677 IKVKAAN
+677 IKVKGAN
-684 KEQRTVDFIYLP
+684 KAQRTVDFTYLP
-696 ARKERK
+696 ARKPRK